1 MHSKEPA
8 MRSNGAAAM
17 IEGPSQVFPRS
28 DDVKTRN
35 SSRRLSSWSGPTVS
49 RKVSSARTVKPHIR
63 PEPVG
68 AIGLLS
74 QVRPPS
80 AERKSR
86 SWLKCPWAPRSPV
99 LNPTAAQTSP
109 SLVTPMQASA
119 RAVRPG

>member
-1 MHSKEPA
+1 
-8 MRSNGAAAM
+8 MRSNGAAPM
-17 IEGPSQVFPRS
+17 TEGPSHVLPRS
-28 DDVKTRN
+28 DDAKTRN
-35 SSRRLSSWSGPTVS
+35 SSRRSSSWSGPTVS
-49 RKVSSARTVKPHIR
+49 RKVSSARTAKPHIR

-68 AIGLLS
+68 AIGVLS

-80 AERKSR
+80 EERKSR
-86 SWLKCPWAPRSPV
+86 SWLKWPWAPRRPV